1 MCIEERRVRRGEK
14 RGERRGGEEGSGEG
28 DEGSGE
34 GEGQPCPISS
44 GVIVSLFI
52 MFDHITVKVLCFST
66 SIKGGGSC
74 AFHRCIRRS
83 SIHVQSKLGL
93 HQSIYSCVY

>member
-14 RGERRGGEEGSGEG
+14 RGERRGGE
-28 DEGSGE
+28 EGSGE